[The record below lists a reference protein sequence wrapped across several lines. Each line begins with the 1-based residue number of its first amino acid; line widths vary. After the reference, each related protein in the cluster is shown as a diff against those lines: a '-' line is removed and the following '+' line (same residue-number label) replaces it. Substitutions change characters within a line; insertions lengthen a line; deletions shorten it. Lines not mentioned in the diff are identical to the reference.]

1 MCVCVLYADPYVK
14 VELVHEGRRVKKK
27 KTKTARNTLHPIYN
41 EEIVFD
47 VPADIIHDVAVNV
60 QIFDYD
66 RCVSSHLNPVC
77 LQH

>member
-1 MCVCVLYADPYVK
+1 MVADPYVK

-27 KTKTARNTLHPIYN
+27 KKTKTARNTLNPVYN

-47 VPADIIHDVAVNV
+47 VPSDSIHDVAISV

-66 RCVSSHLNPVC
+66 R
-77 LQH
+77 

>member
-1 MCVCVLYADPYVK
+1 MCVLYADPYVK